1 MAKTNSTELSPEE
14 RLQQALVPE
23 EERPYE
29 LPEGWKW
36 VRIGD
41 INCYQGTSVTPAANK
56 EKLFELY
63 SVPSFDGNYP
73 EIIKG
78 KDIGSSK
85 QTVEVGDVLLCKINP
100 RINRVWY
107 VSGYTENELIASS
120 EWIVIRNHG
129 IESRYLMYCLRSQ
142 YFRQLLLSNV
152 SGVGGSLMRAQ
163 PKFVKN
169 YPIPIAPYYVQVQIA
184 DFIDKEFARLDKA
197 QEQIQSV
204 IDSEEERKQSIL
216 HKAFTGEL
224 TKKWR
229 LERNTN
235 LMSWKHMTLKEACN
249 GLKYGTA
256 SKSVKEGNVA
266 VIRMGNLQG
275 GEIDWTNLVYSDND
289 ADNAKYHLDPG
300 AVLFNRTN
308 SPELVGKT
316 AIYRGEQP
324 AIYAGYLIKLDYK
337 EFLDGEFLNY
347 IMNSPEEK
355 YYCNMVKSD
364 GVNQS
369 NISAAKIGEFEIPVP
384 SLDEQHEITRLLD
397 RYFNAERA
405 LRQSCSLAFDQ
416 IIASRQSILSK
427 DFSGALFK

>member
-129 IESRYLMYCLRSQ
+129 IEPRYLMYCLRSQ

-229 LERNTN
+229 LERNID

-416 IIASRQSILSK
+416 IIASRQSILNK
-427 DFSGALFK
+427 DFIGALFK